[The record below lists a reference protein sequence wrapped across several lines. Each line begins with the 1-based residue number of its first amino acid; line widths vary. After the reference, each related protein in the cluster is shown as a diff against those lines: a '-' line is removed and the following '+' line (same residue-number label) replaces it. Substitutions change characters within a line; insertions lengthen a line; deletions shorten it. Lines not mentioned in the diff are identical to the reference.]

1 MAFNTTALL
10 TVDHSGLSTNNIDT
24 SKIVSLENA
33 LIEHFLTFKSNNV
46 KNVALFIK
54 LHGVKGTNS
63 LFTTLEKEKTISD
76 TEIIEAVNYGRTL
89 CGLNICGVLHICY
102 GYTYTNLVN
111 CFNMCI
117 STNKHSLG
125 HNFIVDN
132 ALEDFICANKS
143 SSVDEFN
150 SSFNNML
157 FNVFTT
163 IVTSMYNA
171 WSAPNAFSS
180 INEEDDYNVAGWQ
193 LSENKSHIDIS
204 KFIYM
209 WNCFISDTNLDE
221 KFIHS
226 LLLNYRFNTHNL
238 IKKFIHTN
246 MESEFKDF
254 VYRIIK
260 FNDYFNIVIQNL
272 TKSFKNTNVQE
283 QFIQLLKANNL
294 SADDLLEMTFNS
306 HIELQDFIFSL
317 TTFETRFI
325 K

>member
-1 MAFNTTALL
+1 MAFNTTTLL

-24 SKIVSLENA
+24 SKIGSLENA
-33 LIEHFLTFKSNNV
+33 LIEHFVTFKSNSV
-46 KNVALFIK
+46 KNVVLFIK
-54 LHGVKGTNS
+54 LHGLKGTNS

-76 TEIIEAVNYGRTL
+76 TEIIEAVNYGQTV

-150 SSFNNML
+150 SSFNTML

-163 IVTSMYNA
+163 IVASMDNA
-171 WSAPNAFSS
+171 WSAPNDFSS
-180 INEEDDYNVAGWQ
+180 INEEDDYNVSGWQ
-193 LSENKSHIDIS
+193 LSENKSHTDIS

-238 IKKFIHTN
+238 IQKFIHTN
-246 MESEFKDF
+246 MESEFKNF

-317 TTFETRFI
+317 TTFETRFT

>member
-1 MAFNTTALL
+1 MAFNTTTLL

-24 SKIVSLENA
+24 SKTVSLENA
-33 LIEHFLTFKSNNV
+33 LIEHFITFKSTRV

-63 LFTTLEKEKTISD
+63 LFTTLEKEKTIRE
-76 TEIIEAVNYGRTL
+76 TEIIEAVNYGRTV

-125 HNFIVDN
+125 RNFIVDN
-132 ALEDFICANKS
+132 ALSDFICANKS

-150 SSFNNML
+150 SSFNTML

-163 IVTSMYNA
+163 EVASMDNA
-171 WSAPNAFSS
+171 WAAPNDFSS
-180 INEEDDYNVAGWQ
+180 INDADDYTVSGWQ
-193 LSENKSHIDIS
+193 FSENKSYTDIS

-209 WNCFISDTNLDE
+209 WNCFISDTHLDE

-226 LLLNYRFNTHNL
+226 LLLNYKFNTHNL
-238 IKKFIHTN
+238 IQKFIHTN
-246 MESEFKDF
+246 MESEFTAF

-272 TKSFKNTNVQE
+272 TKSFKTMNLQ
-283 QFIQLLKANNL
+283 QKFIQLLKTNNL
-294 SADDLLEMTFNS
+294 GTADLLEMNFNS
-306 HIELQDFIFSL
+306 HTEFQDFIFSL
-317 TTFETRFI
+317 TTFETIFT